1 MPLPLL
7 LGLGTAFGALGQLIG
22 GAIEAGKMG
31 EASALLQQ
39 ALDQYGPDILPKLKA
54 ELKNYGIPE
63 SQLAKVTGDAE
74 AMAMQRRV
82 LNELS
87 QTAFAGPGDA
97 QFSAELGRVQNQAL
111 ANMGN
116 QQARIQQQLAQQGH
130 LGRVG
135 VAAQQAA
142 ASQQANLMSQ
152 QGLDLAANAERRK
165 MQALQSLGGLSSQ
178 MRGQSFQERSTAAR
192 AQDELNALNSKL
204 AFDAQ
209 NQYYQ
214 QAQNE
219 FLRKMALADSRSKLM
234 MGQAGIR
241 QQEGQ
246 AFGGLARGLAGS
258 AVGFINDLGSY
269 YGGEKW
275 PQRQPRQR
283 PQFYDE
289 GSYYDGGG
297 WA

>member
-1 MPLPLL
+1 MPLPLFM
-7 LGLGTAFGALGQLIG
+7 AIGAGVAAAGQAIG
-22 GAIEAGKMG
+22 AAIEAGKLG
-31 EASALLQQ
+31 EANALLQR
-39 ALDQYGPDILPKLKA
+39 AMEQYGPDILPKLKV

-74 AMAMQRRV
+74 SIAMQRRV

-152 QGLDLAANAERRK
+152 QGLDLAADAERRK

-214 QAQNE
+214 QAQND

-258 AVGFINDLGSY
+258 VVGLADDLGSY

-283 PQFYDE
+283 PRFYDD
-289 GSYYDGGG
+289 GPYYDGGG

>member
-1 MPLPLL
+1 MFDLFSI
-7 LGLGTAFGALGQLIG
+7 GIGIVGAIGNAIG
-22 GAIEAGKMG
+22 GAIEAGKMS
-31 EASALLQQ
+31 EANALLQR
-39 ALDQYGPDILPKLKA
+39 AMEQYGPDILPKLKV

-63 SQLAKVTGDAE
+63 SELAKVTGDAE
-74 AMAMQRRV
+74 SMAMQRRV

-152 QGLDLAANAERRK
+152 QGLDLAADAERRK

-214 QAQNE
+214 QAQND
-219 FLRKMALADSRSKLM
+219 FLRRMSLADARSNLLRS
-234 MGQAGIR
+234 QAGIR
-241 QQEGQ
+241 QQEG
-246 AFGGLARGLAGS
+246 GIYGNMARGMAGTAGTMLKGIGEDYYAS
-258 AVGFINDLGSY
+258 KY
-269 YGGEKW
+269 YGN
-275 PQRQPRQR
+275 
-283 PQFYDE
+283 
-289 GSYYDGGG
+289 GGG